1 MIRLKGRGIL
11 ILESISDHIA
21 AHGRGPTIREIGVMA
36 GLRSS
41 SSVAYQLAQLEKGGL
56 LARSARSW
64 SSVELTGTGRRR
76 LAAAAAAAAAAA
88 QSQQNA
94 DVDADVDV
102 P

>member
-76 LAAAAAAAAAAA
+76 LAAAAA
-88 QSQQNA
+88 QSQQNV